1 MFFRR
6 PLLQSIG
13 QELIR
18 WTARLTMT
26 LYFRIRVHGL
36 ANYPKQDGFLICS
49 NHQSH
54 LDPVIVGAVCPRPIN
69 TVGRDT
75 LTRFKPFGWFL
86 YFLDLIAIDREGTGL
101 SGVKE
106 TMKRLKRKETVLMFP
121 EGTRT
126 RDGELQ
132 PLKLGFITIARKAK
146 APLLPIAFDGGYQAM
161 PRSSFMIHP
170 TRIHVVMGRP
180 IYEPEYRFMTDQE
193 LGDLVAERMAECFAE
208 ARQRRA
214 YKGKVFKPNP

>member
-1 MFFRR
+1 MKFRR
-6 PLLQSIG
+6 PILQSIG
-13 QELIR
+13 QGLIR
-18 WTARLTMT
+18 WTARLSMI

-36 ANYPKQDGFLICS
+36 NNYPREDGFLICS

-54 LDPVIVGAVCPRPIN
+54 LDPVIVGVVCPRPIN

-106 TMKRLKRKETVLMFP
+106 TLKRLKRNETVLMFP

-146 APLLPIAFDGGYQAM
+146 APLLPIAFDGGFQAM
-161 PRSSFMIHP
+161 PRSSAFIRP

-180 IYEPEYRFMTDQE
+180 IYETEYRSMTDDE
-193 LGDLVAERMAECFAE
+193 LGDLIAGRMGECFVE
-208 ARQRRA
+208 ARRRR
-214 YKGKVFKPNP
+214 GI